1 MNYITNLPEKTYENF
16 LTIKNDQYVFS
27 RQNYHINYDDII
39 KKISTITYEIFHKS
53 LKTNK
58 QYSIN
63 ELKELDVIK
72 NKFNFT
78 EVQFIKLT
86 SKLISCGNNEN
97 LLKYNSSSHFLKDK
111 KLQKIYV
118 KNLIEKNDNIKFLD
132 EVFKLYEP
140 IIYNIY
146 LDLKDDNKI
155 WDSLKNKFTGTYKR
169 FDDPKSQW
177 FDTKKIGYKNHST
190 PYLLEFIY
198 TNYNH
203 YKNFSFLSDDY
214 RYLMIE
220 KSIYYFDNHFKTY
233 YQNNKTS
240 YEWEM
245 QIRKD
250 PILNPILPFIRDEN
264 FHKVCKKIV
273 LEKNLN
279 LSLKKNENKT
289 TPKKI

>member
-1 MNYITNLPEKTYENF
+1 MNIKTVYLKKIPITIDKAYLKEIFDSENFEQFKNIFFSFSQEMSIQLLSVQANLDLLTKKGNILFISKVMNYITNLPEKTYENF

-177 FDTKKIGYKNHST
+177 FDTKK
-190 PYLLEFIY
+190 
-198 TNYNH
+198 
-203 YKNFSFLSDDY
+203 
-214 RYLMIE
+214 
-220 KSIYYFDNHFKTY
+220 
-233 YQNNKTS
+233 
-240 YEWEM
+240 
-245 QIRKD
+245 
-250 PILNPILPFIRDEN
+250 
-264 FHKVCKKIV
+264 
-273 LEKNLN
+273 
-279 LSLKKNENKT
+279 
-289 TPKKI
+289 